1 MPFTLSHPAIILPF
15 LKNKKLSATALV
27 VGSMSPDFEYFFRM
41 RMQSEISHTLLGI
54 FTIDFPLGFIVMF
67 TFHQIIK
74 KPLLENAPVFLQKRM
89 LELKESNWVDYFK
102 NNVVTVLLSFFI
114 GTVSHIFWDSMTHW
128 DGFMVQSFSFFN
140 VELFSLPFYK
150 IAQHLSSIIGLIWI
164 VFYILEL
171 PKADV
176 NIKPN
181 YGNYW
186 TVSILFS
193 LLFIAVR
200 FYFGTE
206 LDQIGNA
213 IVSIISPTVLAFTL
227 SGLIFRNKKSI

>member
-15 LKNKKLSATALV
+15 LKSKKWSATALI
-27 VGSMSPDFEYFFRM
+27 VGAMSPAFEYFFRM
-41 RMQSEISHTLLGI
+41 RMQREISHSLLGI

-74 KPLLENAPVFLQKRM
+74 KPLLENAPVFLQKR
-89 LELKESNWVDYFK
+89 LRELKESNWVDYFK

-150 IAQHLSSIIGLIWI
+150 IAQHISSIIGLIWI
-164 VFYILEL
+164 VFYSSKL
-171 PKADV
+171 PKENAVV
-176 NIKPN
+176 NPIN
-181 YGNYW
+181 RNYW

-227 SGLIFRNKKSI
+227 SGLVFQKSKSI

>member
-102 NNVVTVLLSFFI
+102 NNVVTVLLSFF
-114 GTVSHIFWDSMTHW
+114 
-128 DGFMVQSFSFFN
+128 N

-150 IAQHLSSIIGLIWI
+150 IAQHLSSLVGLIWI
-164 VFYILEL
+164 VFYISKL
-171 PKADV
+171 PKERAVV
-176 NIKPN
+176 NPIN
-181 YGNYW
+181 RNYW

-200 FYFGTE
+200 FYLGTE

-227 SGLIFRNKKSI
+227 TGLVFQKSKSI